1 MKKYAVID
9 IGSNSVRLM
18 LWADGALYKKVET
31 TRLSEGL
38 SESGLLSEAAM
49 QRSERAVAA
58 FCEEGRRAGA
68 RPVAFATAAVRS
80 ASNGWEFCARVR
92 ALCGLDIDVVAGED
106 EAQMGLLGALGA
118 NDGAVIDIGGASTEV
133 GIRARGVICF
143 LRSLPIG
150 AVRIREECGQSFCM
164 IDAFVDMALRGFRTI
179 GTFETCYAIGGT
191 AATLAAM
198 WEGLPAYDAQKLN
211 GLKIP
216 YEFVKEAAI
225 RIFMTPLEARKDIPG
240 MDPKR
245 VDIILGG
252 TVLLFKLMERMHI
265 SSVRFSDAD
274 NLEGY
279 LALRGLV

>member
-1 MKKYAVID
+1 
-9 IGSNSVRLM
+9 
-18 LWADGALYKKVET
+18 
-31 TRLSEGL
+31 
-38 SESGLLSEAAM
+38 
-49 QRSERAVAA
+49 
-58 FCEEGRRAGA
+58 
-68 RPVAFATAAVRS
+68 
-80 ASNGWEFCARVR
+80 
-92 ALCGLDIDVVAGED
+92 
-106 EAQMGLLGALGA
+106 
-118 NDGAVIDIGGASTEV
+118 
-133 GIRARGVICF
+133 
-143 LRSLPIG
+143 
-150 AVRIREECGQSFCM
+150 
-164 IDAFVDMALRGFRTI
+164 
-179 GTFETCYAIGGT
+179 
-191 AATLAAM
+191 M